1 MDRYLRIDYS
11 KTTISKYLI
20 AMILVWDTGASY
32 GLTRFRRDF
41 INDVKC
47 DLPAKDM
54 PKMNRVIGIVTNIH
68 KFIDSNG
75 QYIFLPCIS
84 YHLTQTYVR
93 LFSPHTYHQMNGGNS
108 VLKENQVTINLPFN
122 RIQIPIDI
130 GRTYLP
136 MVHNSFVT
144 EHQKRAIGPQMRS
157 SLD

>member
-1 MDRYLRIDYS
+1 
-11 KTTISKYLI
+11 
-20 AMILVWDTGASY
+20 MILVWDTGASY
-32 GLTRFRRDF
+32 GLTPFRRDF

-93 LFSPHTYHQMNGGNS
+93 LFSPHTYHQMHSGKSLVQG
-108 VLKENQVTINLPFN
+108 NQVTMKLSND
-122 RIQIPIDI
+122 RIHIPIDLCETI
-130 GRTYLP
+130 L
-136 MVHNSFVT
+136 VS
-144 EHQKRAIGPQMRS
+144 
-157 SLD
+157 